1 MEKVMETG
9 KEIKEQK
16 KQGYETPQMEVIFFE
31 TEDVITTS
39 AIDLPDDPF

>member
-1 MEKVMETG
+1 METG

-16 KQGYETPQMEVIFFE
+16 KQDYETPQMEVIFFE

-39 AIDLPDDPF
+39 AIDLPDDLF

>member
-9 KEIKEQK
+9 KKIKEQK
-16 KQGYETPQMEVIFFE
+16 KQDYETPQMEVIFFE

-39 AIDLPDDPF
+39 AIDLPDDLF

>member
-1 MEKVMETG
+1 METG

-16 KQGYETPQMEVIFFE
+16 KHGYETPQMEVILFE

-39 AIDLPDDPF
+39 AIELPDDVF

>member
-1 MEKVMETG
+1 MDTG

-16 KQGYETPQMEVIFFE
+16 KQGYETPQMEVILFE

-39 AIDLPDDPF
+39 AIELPDDLF